1 MKLTMSRRIGIVI
14 VQSPRKK
21 NGCVIGPRLQV
32 ARGSVQEQ
40 LGCRAQFPQLTA
52 CSKGSPRELGCLIRW
67 D

>member
-1 MKLTMSRRIGIVI
+1 MI